1 MSKSSA
7 TLPPI
12 AGPTPATLSTS
23 LNTVVVTPSSGS
35 ASTFTETFYNY
46 LPATASQHFIK
57 TVDAS
62 GATWYMV
69 KDSAAPTGS
78 VESSGASATGS
89 AAKTNASKTG
99 SAVSTKAVVALM
111 LGVISAG
118 LAL

>member
-57 TVDAS
+57 T
-62 GATWYMV
+62 
-69 KDSAAPTGS
+69 DSAAPTGS

-89 AAKTNASKTG
+89 AAKTNTSKTG